1 MLIKVIA
8 ELVIVFYIVL
18 AVMGI
23 PSQTITKTVK
33 EPVKET
39 HCLCRGIPESLC
51 RGIPESL
58 KNLNA
63 KYHLSTYDIEQIDA
77 NFYASK
83 MIEYQ
88 EKTSIIT
95 QWINRFLIIAAY
107 LVLIGFI
114 SAIISATS
122 SSYWYY
128 ILPIVETITFI
139 FLFLKNH
146 KQKKIEAMTDIN
158 DRVSRILP
166 SIISNFNNHLKR
178 N

>member
-1 MLIKVIA
+1 MLIKVIS
-8 ELVIVFYIVL
+8 ELVIVFCIVL
-18 AVMGI
+18 AIMGI
-23 PSQTITKTVK
+23 PTQTITKTVK

-39 HCLCRGIPESLC
+39 HCWCGGL
-51 RGIPESL
+51 PESL

-77 NFYASK
+77 KYYAPK

-88 EKTSIIT
+88 EKTTIFT
-95 QWINRFLIIAAY
+95 QWIDRLLIVAIY
-107 LVLIGFI
+107 LALIGII
-114 SAIISATS
+114 SAIVSSNS

-128 ILPIVETITFI
+128 IVPIVETVLFI
-139 FLFLKNH
+139 FLLPKNH
-146 KQKKIEAMTDIN
+146 KQKKIEAMNDIN

-166 SIISNFNNHLKR
+166 NVIGTLNDHLKR

>member
-18 AVMGI
+18 AIMGI
-23 PSQTITKTVK
+23 PTQTITKTVK

-39 HCLCRGIPESLC
+39 HCWCG
-51 RGIPESL
+51 GIPESL
-58 KNLNA
+58 KKLNA

-77 NFYASK
+77 NFYAPK

-88 EKTSIIT
+88 EKSSIIT
-95 QWINRFLIIAAY
+95 QWIDRLLIVALY
-107 LVLIGFI
+107 LMLVGLI
-114 SAIISATS
+114 SAIISSNS
-122 SSYWYY
+122 SSYRYY

-139 FLFLKNH
+139 FLFPKNH

-166 SIISNFNNHLKR
+166 NVISNLNNHLKR

>member
-1 MLIKVIA
+1 MLIKVIS
-8 ELVIVFYIVL
+8 ELVIVFCIVL
-18 AVMGI
+18 AIMGI
-23 PSQTITKTVK
+23 PTQTITKTVK

-39 HCLCRGIPESLC
+39 HCWCG
-51 RGIPESL
+51 GIPESL

-63 KYHLSTYDIEQIDA
+63 KYHLSTYDIDQIDA
-77 NFYASK
+77 NFYAPK

-88 EKTSIIT
+88 EKTTIIT
-95 QWINRFLIIAAY
+95 QWIDRLLIVAIY
-107 LVLIGFI
+107 LALIGII
-114 SAIISATS
+114 SAIVSSNS

-128 ILPIVETITFI
+128 ILPIVETIIFI
-139 FLFLKNH
+139 FLFPKNH

-166 SIISNFNNHLKR
+166 NVISNLNNHLKR

>member
-1 MLIKVIA
+1 MLIKVIS
-8 ELVIVFYIVL
+8 ELVIVFCIVL
-18 AVMGI
+18 AIMGI
-23 PSQTITKTVK
+23 PSQTITKTVN

-39 HCLCRGIPESLC
+39 HCWCG
-51 RGIPESL
+51 GIPESL

-63 KYHLSTYDIEQIDA
+63 KYHLSTYDIEQIDTK
-77 NFYASK
+77 FYAPK

-95 QWINRFLIIAAY
+95 QWIDRILIVIAY
-107 LVLIGFI
+107 LGLIG
-114 SAIISATS
+114 IISGIISSNS

-128 ILPIVETITFI
+128 IIPIVEILTFI
-139 FLFLKNH
+139 FLFPKNH
-146 KQKKIEAMTDIN
+146 KNKKIEAMSNIN

-166 SIISNFNNHLKR
+166 NVINNLNDHIKR

>member
-33 EPVKET
+33 KPVKET
-39 HCLCRGIPESLC
+39 HYLFER
-51 RGIPESL
+51 IPESL

-63 KYHLSTYDIEQIDA
+63 KYHLKYHLSTYDIEQIDA
-77 NFYASK
+77 NFYAPK

-88 EKTSIIT
+88 EKTTIIT

-114 SAIISATS
+114 SAIISLPVAPPTLTIKLQCFFETS
-122 SSYWYY
+122 APPIRTPRKPESS
-128 ILPIVETITFI
+128 
-139 FLFLKNH
+139 
-146 KQKKIEAMTDIN
+146 IN
-158 DRVSRILP
+158 
-166 SIISNFNNHLKR
+166 FHE
-178 N
+178 

>member
-1 MLIKVIA
+1 MLIKVIS
-8 ELVIVFYIVL
+8 ELMIVFCIVL
-18 AVMGI
+18 AIMGI

-33 EPVKET
+33 EPIKET
-39 HCLCRGIPESLC
+39 HCWCG
-51 RGIPESL
+51 GIPESL

-63 KYHLSTYDIEQIDA
+63 KYHLSTYDIDQIDA
-77 NFYASK
+77 NFYAPK

-95 QWINRFLIIAAY
+95 QWINRFLIVAAY
-107 LVLIGFI
+107 LALIGII
-114 SAIISATS
+114 SAIISSNS

-139 FLFLKNH
+139 FLFPKNH

-158 DRVSRILP
+158 DKVSRILP
-166 SIISNFNNHLKR
+166 NVISNLNNHLKR

>member
-1 MLIKVIA
+1 MLIKVIS
-8 ELVIVFYIVL
+8 ELVIVFCIVL
-18 AVMGI
+18 AIMGI

-39 HCLCRGIPESLC
+39 HCWCG
-51 RGIPESL
+51 GIPESL
-58 KNLNA
+58 KKLNA
-63 KYHLSTYDIEQIDA
+63 KYHLSTYDIEQIDTK
-77 NFYASK
+77 FYAPK

-88 EKTSIIT
+88 EKSSIIT
-95 QWINRFLIIAAY
+95 QWIDRLLIVALY
-107 LVLIGFI
+107 LMLVGLI
-114 SAIISATS
+114 SAIISSNS
-122 SSYWYY
+122 SSYRYY

-139 FLFLKNH
+139 FLFPKNH

-166 SIISNFNNHLKR
+166 NVISNLNNHLKR

>member
-1 MLIKVIA
+1 MLIKVIS
-8 ELVIVFYIVL
+8 ELVIVFCIVL
-18 AVMGI
+18 AIMGI

-39 HCLCRGIPESLC
+39 HCWCEK
-51 RGIPESL
+51 IPESL
-58 KNLNA
+58 KYLNA
-63 KYHLSTYDIEQIDA
+63 KYHLSTYDIEQIDTK
-77 NFYASK
+77 FYAPK

-95 QWINRFLIIAAY
+95 QWIDRLLFVAAY
-107 LVLIGFI
+107 LVLIGII
-114 SAIISATS
+114 SAIISTNS

-128 ILPIVETITFI
+128 IIPIIETVTFI
-139 FLFLKNH
+139 FLLPKNLK
-146 KQKKIEAMTDIN
+146 KKKIEAMSDIN

-166 SIISNFNNHLKR
+166 NVISNLNDHIKR